1 MLIKSLLRPHQRAN
15 KLPRVD
21 LAGGNLK
28 LGRDYTNC
36 LVFDQL
42 GGEDKKALERDKLDL
57 ASMNA
62 IALEKAK
69 LDVRHQIE
77 VTKDLGLDHI
87 ELDAD
92 SPNPYVS
99 LDGEEK
105 RKIRDLAE
113 SNGIDYSVHLPYS
126 YVGGSI
132 CAMQESDRLAALDL
146 HKKTLQ
152 FAADVG
158 AKYANVHPGST
169 PFWHRA
175 GKYKELIHE
184 ALVKSLLDL
193 GKMAKKLNVDL
204 IFENNTAFDGIYCEV
219 PDCLSVVR
227 ELREKGVE
235 LYFNLDIGHW
245 FTRADTGSSI
255 PDPPESVMEDLPSE
269 YLKELHLNDYVPGK
283 KMFHPP
289 IHLGLG
295 PLKRANLERYAEI
308 VKGKG
313 VEVVVLETALKSVE
327 QVVNRRE
334 LLKEETKFIKD
345 IFG

>member
-1 MLIKSLLRPHQRAN
+1 MR
-15 KLPRVD
+15 
-21 LAGGNLK
+21 

-42 GGEDKKALERDKLDL
+42 SKDDKKAFERGSLDL

-69 LDVRHQIE
+69 LDVEHQVE
-77 VTKDLGLDHI
+77 VTKDLGMEHI

-92 SPNPYVS
+92 TPNPYIS
-99 LDGEEK
+99 LDGGER
-105 RKIRDLAE
+105 RKIRELAE
-113 SNGIDYSVHLPYS
+113 SNGITYSVHLPYS

-132 CAMQESDRLAALDL
+132 CAMQGSDRRAALEL
-146 HKKTLQ
+146 HRKSMQ

-158 AKYANVHPGST
+158 AKYVNIHPGSV

-175 GKYKELIHE
+175 GKYKELIHA
-184 ALVKSLLDL
+184 ALLKSLLDL
-193 GKMAKKLNVDL
+193 GKLAEDLKVDL
-204 IFENNTAFDGIYCEV
+204 ILENNTAFDGIYSEIG
-219 PDCLSVVR
+219 DCLSVVR
-227 ELREKGVE
+227 ELRERGVE

-255 PDPPESVMEDLPSE
+255 PDPPENVMEDLPPD
-269 YLKELHLNDYVPGK
+269 YLKELHLNDYVPGE

-289 IHLGLG
+289 IHMEWG
-295 PLKRANLERYAEI
+295 PLKRANLERYARI
-308 VKGKG
+308 VKRKG

-327 QVVNRRE
+327 QVLNRRE
-334 LLKEETKFIKD
+334 LLREETKFIKD